1 MLRKRCILLLYDR
14 MFYIYLLN
22 LIGPKLQLVFLMGLI
37 HFCFPD
43 GSIEESAV
51 LKSPTIIVL
60 GAMCALSFN
69 KVSFMNE
76 GALAFGAYII

>member
-1 MLRKRCILLLYDR
+1 
-14 MFYIYLLN
+14 MFYICISVKSIWSKASISFIESL
-22 LIGPKLQLVFLMGLI
+22 FS
-37 HFCFPD
+37 FSFPD
-43 GSIEESAV
+43 RAIEESAV

-60 GAMCALSFN
+60 GTMCASSFN